1 MQKKIIALA
10 IAGLSTAAFAQSN
23 VTISGNMKLNFE
35 SVSAGG
41 ATAAGA
47 SLTSRTRV
55 TDNNSNIK
63 FAGEENLGNG
73 MTAFFFVESAIG
85 TDNDAGTAV
94 GATNP
99 LKQTTIGSRDTGVG
113 IKGAWGSVD
122 MGKFSVQ
129 YNSMANVE
137 AAGLVDGLPMSAS
150 SLNVFTGAGLSTVLR
165 LQNSIRYSTPNLSGF
180 TGALVYSTGNGANSE
195 STLAGLPNK
204 ENAWNLRVAYDNGPI
219 NAAYAHQTSNNTGAL
234 PAGNWCVSSAGAI
247 SYSTAA
253 CAATTTA
260 IGGAVALSNGT
271 DIRSDRIG
279 GAYTFPMGIKVGL
292 IWDNTKSTAKTTGV
306 DTKRRAWALPLSYR
320 TGAHNVSF
328 TYAKAGNVSVGG
340 VDTADSE
347 TKMAMLGYEYSL
359 SKRTSLS
366 ATYVQLNNGTAATN
380 DFWHAANN
388 ISSGAGV
395 PAGSDPRLF
404 SLGIHHKF

>member
-10 IAGLSTAAFAQSN
+10 IAGLSSVAFAQSN

-41 ATAAGA
+41 STAGTDAV
-47 SLTSRTRV
+47 SRTRV

-63 FAGEENLGNG
+63 FAGEEKLGNG
-73 MTAFFFVESAIG
+73 MTAFFFIESAIG
-85 TDNDAGTAV
+85 TDSDAGTAY

-99 LKQTTIGSRDTGVG
+99 IKGTTIGSRDTGVG
-113 IKGAWGSVD
+113 VKGGWGSLDV
-122 MGKFSVQ
+122 GKFSVQ

-137 AAGLVDGLPMSAS
+137 AAGLADGLPMSAS

-165 LQNSIRYSTPNLSGF
+165 LQNAIRYNSPNFSGF

-195 STLAGLPNK
+195 TTAFGTPNK
-204 ENAWNLRVAYDNGPI
+204 ENAWNVRLAYDNGPW
-219 NAAYAHQTSNNTGAL
+219 NAAYAHQTSNNTGAIA
-234 PAGNWCVSSAGAI
+234 AGNWCLGATGTI
-247 SYSTAA
+247 AFTPGAA
-253 CAATTTA
+253 CPAGTILGPIAQ
-260 IGGAVALSNGT
+260 ALSNGT
-271 DIRSDRIG
+271 NIRSDRIG
-279 GAYTFPMGIKVGL
+279 GAYTFPMGIKLGL
-292 IWDNTKSTAKTTGV
+292 IWDSTKSTAMTTSV
-306 DTKRRAWALPLSYR
+306 ETKRKAWALPLSYR

-328 TYAKAGNVSVGG
+328 TLAKANNVSVAGAD
-340 VDTADSE
+340 VADSE
-347 TKMAMLGYEYSL
+347 TRMAMLGYEYAM
-359 SKRTSLS
+359 SKRTSVS
-366 ATYVQLNNGTAATN
+366 ATYVQLNNGAAATN

-395 PAGSDPRLF
+395 AAGSDPRLF